1 MRVSRLSRVVVPV
14 VLAISIVGLSGC
26 KWFHKG
32 PKGDYALS
40 EQERPLE
47 VPPDLNLPNTAG
59 AMQVPT
65 VASGSAAG
73 RGQEAAAPASSNTS
87 GFNVAGKR
95 DEVFAKVGDALGT
108 VDGLTIASRAQLL
121 GSFDVTY
128 QGASFLV
135 RVAET
140 SSGVYVSAVDP
151 RGLPANG
158 PEATR
163 LMAELKNKL
172 GGT

>member
-1 MRVSRLSRVVVPV
+1 
-14 VLAISIVGLSGC
+14 
-26 KWFHKG
+26 
-32 PKGDYALS
+32 
-40 EQERPLE
+40 
-47 VPPDLNLPNTAG
+47 
-59 AMQVPT
+59 
-65 VASGSAAG
+65 
-73 RGQEAAAPASSNTS
+73 
-87 GFNVAGKR
+87 
-95 DEVFAKVGDALGT
+95 VFGKVGDALGT

>member
-1 MRVSRLSRVVVPV
+1 MRFSRVSRSLMPAL
-14 VLAISIVGLSGC
+14 LAISIVGLSGC
-26 KWFHKG
+26 HWFHKG

-47 VPPDLNLPNTAG
+47 VPPDLNAPNTAG

-65 VASGSAAG
+65 VATGASQQAGASAV
-73 RGQEAAAPASSNTS
+73 NTS
-87 GFNVAGKR
+87 GFNVSGSR

-121 GSFDVTY
+121 GSYDVSY

-135 RVAET
+135 RVAAIT
-140 SSGVYVSAVDP
+140 SGTYVSAVDP
-151 RGLPANG
+151 RGLPATG

-163 LMAELKNKL
+163 LMAELKNRL
-172 GGT
+172 AGN

>member
-1 MRVSRLSRVVVPV
+1 MRLSRVSRLALPV
-14 VLAISIVGLSGC
+14 VLAMSIVGLSGC

-32 PKGDYALS
+32 PKGDYALA

-47 VPPDLNLPNTAG
+47 VPPDLNVPSTAG

-65 VASGSAAG
+65 VATGAAAG
-73 RGQEAAAPASSNTS
+73 AGQQSGPSSVNTS
-87 GFNVAGKR
+87 GFNVAGTR
-95 DEVFAKVGDALGT
+95 EEVFTRVGQALGT
-108 VDGLTIASRAQLL
+108 VDGLTIASSAQLL
-121 GSFDVTY
+121 GSYDVSY
-128 QGASFLV
+128 QGQSFLV
-135 RVAET
+135 RVSPTA
-140 SSGVYVSAVDP
+140 SGTYVSAVDP
-151 RGLPANG
+151 RGVPANG